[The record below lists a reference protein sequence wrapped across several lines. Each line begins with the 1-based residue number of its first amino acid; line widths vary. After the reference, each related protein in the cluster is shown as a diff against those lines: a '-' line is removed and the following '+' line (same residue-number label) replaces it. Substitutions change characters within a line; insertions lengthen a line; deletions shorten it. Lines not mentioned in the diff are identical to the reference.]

1 MQILPIRRNPQKLLG
16 ISLKEL
22 FAFLLGV
29 DLAGS
34 KARHEVVLRS
44 RHELLLEDI
53 YRIHRRHDVGD
64 VAMNL
69 QGCRLVAGR
78 LADHDRLD
86 EITDDR
92 HQSALGL
99 LVGIV
104 AGEEDQ
110 LADGKLRVGWIEL
123 RLQLRNLLLKIL
135 RRLFGR
141 AGELLD
147 QLLARDFQLIELVVE
162 DGEARPSFG
171 MPVLDLLH
179 EARLL

>member
-1 MQILPIRRNPQKLLG
+1 MLLQD
-16 ISLKEL
+16 
-22 FAFLLGV
+22 V
-29 DLAGS
+29 D
-34 KARHEVVLRS
+34 H
-44 RHELLLEDI
+44 
-53 YRIHRRHDVGD
+53 IHGRHDVGD
-64 VAMNL
+64 VAMDL

-78 LADHDRLD
+78 FADHYRLD
-86 EITDDR
+86 EITHDR
-92 HQSALGL
+92 HQPALGV

-110 LADGKLRVGWIEL
+110 LANGKLRVGWIEL

-135 RRLFGR
+135 DRLFGR

-162 DGEARPSFG
+162 DGEARPAFG

-179 EARLL
+179 EARLP

>member
-1 MQILPIRRNPQKLLG
+1 MQILPLGRLPQKLLG
-16 ISLKEL
+16 VSLEEL
-22 FAFLLGV
+22 FAFLLRV
-29 DLAGS
+29 DLAGRN
-34 KARHEVVLRS
+34 AGHEVVLRS
-44 RHELLLEDI
+44 RHKLLLQDVHH
-53 YRIHRRHDVGD
+53 IHRRHDVGD
-64 VAMNL
+64 IAMDL
-69 QGCRLVAGR
+69 QGRRLVAGS

-123 RLQLRNLLLKIL
+123 RLQLRNLRLKIL
-135 RRLFGR
+135 DRLFGC

-162 DGEARPSFG
+162 DGEARPAFG